1 MTTDINSTHFSD
13 NFWESLEKN
22 GITIL
27 LERMRGAKQT
37 CERLKN
43 AYEAR
48 ALLEEE
54 YGKTLLQIAQK
65 QKASSTENG
74 KTKVALDTMQV
85 EFQSIAESHIQ
96 LSCHLRD
103 GITTPLA
110 KLINKQKAVRKE
122 LQSSIQKLYNNRQ
135 LQVHFVRRAHKRHNQ
150 EIEKANIL
158 VEGKSTEEEKQAA
171 FKTAQATVEKLKS
184 VYDEGL
190 NDLTK
195 IVEEWNNEWKNTCDT
210 FERLE
215 QERIQFF
222 KTNISNY
229 TNLMVGCLENEIQ
242 AYERVNVKVEDV
254 DVMQDLTDFVNENRS
269 THIVPSPMDYIKLHA
284 YQEVNLGKEEETK
297 STFHNTIDHEEH
309 SDTEDHEL
317 VKNVEEKKSEVQPVP
332 DKIVVE
338 HTTVTTTSID
348 STVALVE
355 QEPDTDSPKILMV
368 GKMEVYGSDDSDDDE
383 EYEYVTETESEEENE
398 IKEEKKENVV
408 SQEKEDTMYSKPL
421 SQSTEKDQASP
432 VVIKAKEEKNSEPIE
447 VGQGNQSTSDEKISK
462 LAATYRKQAAD
473 AKLKRDESF
482 SSILLKKGLNTT
494 RRRVSFL
501 NDERPSTEQQEDN
514 KPLYKTSSI
523 DAVKRTISSDS
534 TETQDTTGIE
544 QDAAAREL
552 DNMLRELDTTHR
564 NHYRQPNIRPTAS
577 ASSPSLLQ
585 DRWRGSYFDSQS
597 SRRMSTA
604 DNSVGNI
611 SQRISPSR
619 NSNNT
624 SYSSST
630 MSSNNM
636 GDLYDPFNSLSSS
649 SKSGANGLNDVMP
662 TKSMSTSN
670 TPTAQMIHE
679 RMLRNGNKL
688 GHYRRRSV
696 NNADTISSGSSASLA
711 SVRSR
716 EGFVQNFYNLKKNNN
731 GMSTIPPENR
741 EQFIDFAIALYD
753 YEGADEGEI
762 SFKQGDLL
770 GIISKG
776 DDEQGWW
783 EASLLDKVSAKI
795 IQTGLIPSN
804 FIETAFRS

>member
-1 MTTDINSTHFSD
+1 
-13 NFWESLEKN
+13 
-22 GITIL
+22 
-27 LERMRGAKQT
+27 
-37 CERLKN
+37 
-43 AYEAR
+43 
-48 ALLEEE
+48 
-54 YGKTLLQIAQK
+54 
-65 QKASSTENG
+65 
-74 KTKVALDTMQV
+74 
-85 EFQSIAESHIQ
+85 
-96 LSCHLRD
+96 
-103 GITTPLA
+103 
-110 KLINKQKAVRKE
+110 
-122 LQSSIQKLYNNRQ
+122 
-135 LQVHFVRRAHKRHNQ
+135 
-150 EIEKANIL
+150 
-158 VEGKSTEEEKQAA
+158 
-171 FKTAQATVEKLKS
+171 
-184 VYDEGL
+184 
-190 NDLTK
+190 
-195 IVEEWNNEWKNTCDT
+195 
-210 FERLE
+210 
-215 QERIQFF
+215 
-222 KTNISNY
+222 
-229 TNLMVGCLENEIQ
+229 
-242 AYERVNVKVEDV
+242 
-254 DVMQDLTDFVNENRS
+254 
-269 THIVPSPMDYIKLHA
+269 MDYIKLHA

-309 SDTEDHEL
+309 SDTEDHEP

-383 EYEYVTETESEEENE
+383 EYEYVIETESEEENE
-398 IKEEKKENVV
+398 IKEEEKETVV
-408 SQEKEDTMYSKPL
+408 SQEKEDTMYSKQL
-421 SQSTEKDQASP
+421 YQSTEKDQASP
-432 VVIKAKEEKNSEPIE
+432 VVVKAKEEKNSEPIE
-447 VGQGNQSTSDEKISK
+447 VGQGSQSTSDEKISK

-501 NDERPSTEQQEDN
+501 NDERLSTEQQGDN

-534 TETQDTTGIE
+534 TETQDTTGME

-585 DRWRGSYFDSQS
+585 DRWRSSYFDSQS

-624 SYSSST
+624 SDSSST

-649 SKSGANGLNDVMP
+649 SKSGANSLNDVMP

-731 GMSTIPPENR
+731 DMSTIPPESR
-741 EQFIDFAIALYD
+741 EQFIDF
-753 YEGADEGEI
+753 G
-762 SFKQGDLL
+762 
-770 GIISKG
+770 
-776 DDEQGWW
+776 
-783 EASLLDKVSAKI
+783 KV
-795 IQTGLIPSN
+795 N
-804 FIETAFRS
+804 H